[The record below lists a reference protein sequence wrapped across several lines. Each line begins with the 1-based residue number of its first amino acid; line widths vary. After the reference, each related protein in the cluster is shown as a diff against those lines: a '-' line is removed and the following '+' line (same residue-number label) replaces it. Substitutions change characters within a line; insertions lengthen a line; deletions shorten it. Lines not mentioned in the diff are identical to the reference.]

1 MFAEVVAPQDTP
13 LPRTTP
19 AGAFLHLKRRLLVL
33 IMKAVANRILSVP
46 LVSRSAAAFLEAAGR
61 KRLAR
66 RVALKGGGRPPEV
79 IEEPLPPWLGSR
91 VLRMQSCDGRDQ
103 IARIVWGQGW
113 DYFERPLPFLFAHL
127 AQRSRTV
134 LDIGAN
140 TGFYSLLAG
149 HAGATVLAFEPI
161 PSIAS
166 ILEGNLRD
174 NGLSNVHV
182 FRCAISNAVGRATM
196 FLPKADH
203 GLIEASASL
212 NEEFK
217 SERGA
222 EIDVEVC
229 TVDQVS
235 DGRQIDLVKID
246 VESLEEKVLD
256 GAQRTIARCR
266 PIISVEILSDN
277 NVLARW
283 GRDLGYKFVTY
294 GPNSHNHL
302 LCPLERLE
310 ELPITA

>member
-1 MFAEVVAPQDTP
+1 
-13 LPRTTP
+13 
-19 AGAFLHLKRRLLVL
+19 
-33 IMKAVANRILSVP
+33 MKAVANRILSVP
-46 LVSRSAAAFLEAAGR
+46 LFSRSAAAFLDAAGR
-61 KRLAR
+61 TRLAR
-66 RVALKGGGRPPEV
+66 RVALKGGGGPPGI
-79 IEEPLPPWLGSR
+79 IEEPLPTWLGSR

-103 IARIVWGQGW
+103 IARIVWGRGW
-113 DYFERPLPFLFAHL
+113 DGFERPLPFLFARL

-166 ILEGNLRD
+166 ILEGNLR
-174 NGLSNVHV
+174 NNSLSNVQV
-182 FRCAISNAVGRATM
+182 FRCAVSNAVGRATM

-203 GLIEASASL
+203 GLIETGASL
-212 NEEFK
+212 NREFQ
-217 SERGA
+217 SEHNA
-222 EIDVEVC
+222 EVDVEVC

-235 DGRQIDLVKID
+235 DGRQIDLIKID
-246 VESLEEKVLD
+246 VETLEEKVLS
-256 GAQRTIARCR
+256 GARRTIVRCR

-277 NVLARW
+277 NALARW
-283 GRDLGYKFVTY
+283 CGDIGYKFVTY
-294 GPNSHNHL
+294 GSNSHNQL